1 VSVDLG
7 TNTATRGTETDQILN
22 VENVTGSNSADSI
35 RGGNAANVLQGL
47 AGSDTLF
54 GLDGD
59 DLIVGGTG
67 KDTMTG
73 GAGRDV
79 FDFNS
84 GESGIDANAD
94 VISGFDGIG
103 ATAGDTIDLRD
114 VYSGTLAFRGT
125 NSFSGI
131 DQVRVVN
138 EGTVSVIEINLSGST
153 TPEMEIRVE
162 DGATTAA
169 AWIAADFLL

>member
-1 VSVDLG
+1 
-7 TNTATRGTETDQILN
+7 
-22 VENVTGSNSADSI
+22 
-35 RGGNAANVLQGL
+35 
-47 AGSDTLF
+47 
-54 GLDGD
+54 
-59 DLIVGGTG
+59 
-67 KDTMTG
+67 MTG

-94 VISGFDGIG
+94 IVNGFDGVG

-125 NSFSGI
+125 NSFSGV

-138 EGTVSVIEINLSGST
+138 EGTATIVEINLSGT
-153 TPEMEIRVE
+153 TAPEMEIRVE

-169 AWIAADFLL
+169 AWTTADFLL